1 MKKLIL
7 EELEDEELTMEIPTE
22 VKPVDLTPAEET
34 NFHVSSVSDILNSY
48 LQAYNQLNSY
58 LTAPEFKED
67 IRSILESVLEDNA
80 IIIGKLQE
88 ALKSSADE
96 QQQDLMSQG
105 GEEAQNISAENEKIK
120 TEE

>member
-7 EELEDEELTMEIPTE
+7 EELEDEQLTMEVPTE
-22 VKPVDLTPAEET
+22 IKPVELTPAEET
-34 NFHVSSVSDILNSY
+34 NFHVSSVSDILNNY
-48 LQAYNQLNSY
+48 LQAYNQLSSY
-58 LTAPEFKED
+58 LTAPEFKDD

-96 QQQDLMSQG
+96 HQQDLMGQG
-105 GEEAQNISAENEKIK
+105 SEEAQDISIESKELK